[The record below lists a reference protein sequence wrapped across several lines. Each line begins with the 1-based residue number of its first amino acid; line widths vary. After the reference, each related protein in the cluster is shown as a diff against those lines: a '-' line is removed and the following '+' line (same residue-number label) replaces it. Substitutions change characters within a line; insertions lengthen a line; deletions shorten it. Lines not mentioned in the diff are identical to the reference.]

1 MNKKIIFLFC
11 FCLPLFCIAQTHS
24 SLGIGYDYDA
34 AGNRIL
40 RKVVL
45 IKIPKVLEDSLR
57 ITGDELLVTS
67 DELQVTNDE
76 LQVTNDELQ
85 VTSYELQEAN
95 YEYFV
100 EKLDKVEI
108 KIYPNPTTERVTL
121 EISGWQELKTG
132 RFQLYSLMGQLLQ
145 DSPVYSLSTEINLSG
160 LTNGAYILR
169 VFINDE
175 TEEWK
180 IIKQ

>member
-11 FCLPLFCIAQTHS
+11 FCFSLFCIAKTQS
-24 SLGIGYDYDA
+24 SLDRGYDYDA

-40 RKVVL
+40 RKVVTL
-45 IKIPKVLEDSLR
+45 TIDPPPPADTPPAPLED
-57 ITGDELLVTS
+57 
-67 DELQVTNDE
+67 
-76 LQVTNDELQ
+76 
-85 VTSYELQEAN
+85 ELQEAG

-108 KIYPNPTTERVTL
+108 KIFPNPTTERVTL

-145 DSPVYSLSTEINLSG
+145 DAPVFSLSTEINLSG
-160 LTNGAYILR
+160 LSNGAYILR

>member
-11 FCLPLFCIAQTHS
+11 FCLPLFCLAQAP
-24 SLGIGYDYDA
+24 SLGRGYDYDA

-40 RKVVL
+40 RKVVT
-45 IKIPKVLEDSLR
+45 IKSLTPPEDSLR
-57 ITGDELLVTS
+57 VTS
-67 DELQVTNDE
+67 DELQVTS
-76 LQVTNDELQ
+76 DELQ
-85 VTSYELQEAN
+85 VTSYELQVTG
-95 YEYFV
+95 YDYFV
-100 EKLDKVEI
+100 EKLDRVEI
-108 KIYPNPTTERVTL
+108 KIFPNPTTERVTL

-145 DSPVYSLSTEINLSG
+145 DTPVFSLSTEINLSG
-160 LTNGAYILR
+160 LTNGAYLLR